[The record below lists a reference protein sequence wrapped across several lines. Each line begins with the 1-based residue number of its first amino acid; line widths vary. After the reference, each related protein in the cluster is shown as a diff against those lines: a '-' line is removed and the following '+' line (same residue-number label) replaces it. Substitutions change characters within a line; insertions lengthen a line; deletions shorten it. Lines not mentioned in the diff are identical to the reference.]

1 MEFYL
6 IFDSKLMVIFVL
18 CSRRTLHQHHFV
30 LLRSLVG
37 FPGELV
43 EVLDLVLV
51 IPMVGHDDV
60 VDDLQADELARDE
73 ALAWIIARVEAF
85 NVTITKPA
93 ERRRGPARPGSAK
106 IIAQDAATAFGR
118 REQQS

>member
-1 MEFYL
+1 M
-6 IFDSKLMVIFVL
+6 
-18 CSRRTLHQHHFV
+18 
-30 LLRSLVG
+30 LVA
-37 FPGELV
+37 FTVRVSPAAFA
-43 EVLDLVLV
+43 
-51 IPMVGHDDV
+51 PA
-60 VDDLQADELARDE
+60 QADGRWPARDE
-73 ALAWIIARVEAF
+73 ALVWIIARVEAF